1 MVFMRFLVK
10 AISTRG
16 LKVVVMTKWRPIDL
30 LCPANNAYL
39 PVATSRD
46 LCCSRPSFPRETFL
60 INLQCYTT
68 VHESF
73 SFHLLIYLIEF
84 DRIFFSEGD
93 FITLARM
100 PPLPGLTFFTQLF
113 SIIRSSTSLFGWC
126 SRTWV
131 TLRSE

>member
-84 DRIFFSEGD
+84 DRIFLVKGILLLRLEC
-93 FITLARM
+93 
-100 PPLPGLTFFTQLF
+100 PLFQ
-113 SIIRSSTSLFGWC
+113 
-126 SRTWV
+126 V
-131 TLRSE
+131 LRFLHNYSVLLGHLLVFLVGVVVLE